1 MTKFLRIAIVIL
13 GLCNPV
19 FAERSAG
26 FLGLEAGYGIMGIPI
41 ISNTQGNSL
50 EVDANGGG
58 AAFGFV
64 GGYKQFANPYFGLR
78 YYANLNVIIAG
89 FKPKIKRDTTGQ
101 GLYNGMFIRDATII
115 NYALNIDMLVNFI
128 TRESRWNRVADFGAF
143 VGLGFGG
150 NSWFSKSFD
159 EMKDWGNQ
167 FLQKSLPIQR
177 NFFDLSLNVGLRT
190 NIAYNHG
197 LELALRMPMLKNTF
211 VKDKDNINIY
221 SKAPNYN
228 ITLRYTYSFDFP
240 KTKRVPKA
248 QRIPKTQRAI
258 KKRKEP
264 TINQND
270 IVSQGEFDALNLGK
284 VSAFYTN
291 DLLQLDFPSAKEWKQ
306 SVDSKPFALFFF
318 TTTCSVC
325 KEQIPILQEIVDENT
340 KIYGVLGNAPSVDL
354 AQKYAESNAITL
366 PIFYESRAKRFF
378 AQIVGG
384 AEGVPVVVTFD
395 KDGRVKGRFM
405 GLTPKDVL
413 KNALQNK

>member
-26 FLGLEAGYGIMGIPI
+26 FLGLEAGYRVMGIPI
-41 ISNTQGNSL
+41 ISNTQGIGAL

-78 YYANLNVIIAG
+78 YYANVNVIIAG
-89 FKPKIKRDTTGQ
+89 FKPKIKRDTAGT

-159 EMKDWGNQ
+159 EMKDWANNIY
-167 FLQKSLPIQR
+167 QKPLPIQR

-211 VKDKDNINIY
+211 VKNQDKINIY
-221 SKAPNYN
+221 AKAPNYN

-240 KTKRVPKA
+240 KTKRVS
-248 QRIPKTQRAI
+248 KTQRVI
-258 KKRKEP
+258 KKREKP

-284 VSAFYTN
+284 VSAIYVN
-291 DLLQLDFPSAKEWKQ
+291 DSLQLDFPTLAEWKQ

-318 TTTCSVC
+318 TTTCGVC
-325 KEQIPILQEIVDENT
+325 KEQIPILQEIVDEST

-354 AQKYAESNAITL
+354 AQKYAESSAITL
-366 PIFYESRAKRFF
+366 PIFYESKAKRFF
-378 AQIVGG
+378 TQIIGG

>member
-26 FLGLEAGYGIMGIPI
+26 FLGLEAGYRVMGIPI
-41 ISNTQGNSL
+41 ISQNL
-50 EVDANGGG
+50 VVDANGGG

-89 FKPKIKRDTTGQ
+89 FKPKIKRDPNGQ

-128 TRESRWNRVADFGAF
+128 TMESRWNRVADFGAF

-167 FLQKSLPIQR
+167 FLKKSLPIQR

-211 VKDKDNINIY
+211 VKYKDNINIY
-221 SKAPNYN
+221 AKAPNYN

-240 KTKRVPKA
+240 KA
-248 QRIPKTQRAI
+248 QRVSKTQRVI
-258 KKRKEP
+258 KKREKP

-284 VSAFYTN
+284 VSAFYVN
-291 DLLQLDFPSAKEWKQ
+291 DSLQLDFPSAKEWKQ

-318 TTTCSVC
+318 TTICGVC
-325 KEQIPILQEIVDENT
+325 KEQIPILQEIVDEST

-366 PIFYESRAKRFF
+366 PIFYESKAKRFF
-378 AQIVGG
+378 TQIIGG